1 MAKLTD
7 GGMDR
12 MTFVK
17 LDGAVDLHV
26 HSYPCVFQRRVD
38 DRQAAQAA
46 ADAGMDAIILKSH
59 HESTVSRAYLV
70 QKEFPTLKI
79 FGGIVLNQFV
89 GGINPAAA
97 EVALRLGGK
106 EVWMPTIDA
115 AHHIEVHGARGSYD
129 AQSSGSGF
137 FWGDPISAIKDGKVI
152 DEAMVVLEL
161 IAKHDAIL
169 GTAHLS
175 LGEIGVLVRAA
186 RDRGVKKILITHP
199 YFRVPAGMNVDFLKE
214 MVRLGGIGE
223 FGYCTISPMWAYVNL
238 QFTKEVMD
246 DIGFDNCVVMSDTGQ
261 SHNPLPPEAMW
272 LYAQGLYE
280 KGVSAANIEKLIVKT
295 PKALLGI

>member
-1 MAKLTD
+1 
-7 GGMDR
+7 

-17 LDGAVDLHV
+17 LDGAIDLHV
-26 HSYPCVFQRRVD
+26 HSYPCVFQRRID

-46 ADAGMDAIILKSH
+46 AEAGMAGLMLKCH
-59 HESTVSRAYLV
+59 HESTVSRAYLI
-70 QKEFPTLKI
+70 QKEFPQLKI
-79 FGGIVLNQFV
+79 FGGVVLNQFV

-129 AQSSGSGF
+129 VQSTQGGF
-137 FWGDPISAIKDGKVI
+137 FWGEPISAVKDGKVT
-152 DEAMVVLEL
+152 DAAMVVLEL
-161 IAKHDAIL
+161 IAKYDVIL

-175 LGEIGVLVRAA
+175 LPEIDLLVRAA
-186 RDRGVKKILITHP
+186 RERGVKKILITHP
-199 YFRVPAGMNVDFLKE
+199 YFRVPAGMNLDFLKE
-214 MVRLGGIGE
+214 MVRLGAIAE

-238 QFTKEVMD
+238 QFTKEIMEA
-246 DIGFDNCVVMSDTGQ
+246 IGYDHCVVMSDTGQ

-280 KGVSAANIEKLIVKT
+280 KGVSAANIEKLIVKN
-295 PKALLGI
+295 PRALLNI

>member
-1 MAKLTD
+1 MA
-7 GGMDR
+7 
-12 MTFVK
+12 FVK
-17 LDGAVDLHV
+17 LDGAIDLHV

-38 DRQAAQAA
+38 DRQAAKAA
-46 ADAGMDAIILKSH
+46 ADAGMAAIMLKCH
-59 HESTVSRAYLV
+59 HESTVSRAYLI
-70 QKEFPTLKI
+70 QKEFPNLKI
-79 FGGIVLNQFV
+79 FGGVVLNQFV

-129 AQSSGSGF
+129 VQSSEGGF
-137 FWGDPISAIKDGKVI
+137 FWGEPISAVKEGKFT

-161 IAKHDAIL
+161 IAKYDVIL

-175 LGEIGVLVRAA
+175 LPEIDLLVRAA
-186 RDRGVKKILITHP
+186 RGRGVKKILITHP
-199 YFRVPAGMNVDFLKE
+199 YFRVPAGMNLDFLKE
-214 MVRLGGIGE
+214 MVRLGAIAE

-238 QFTKEVMD
+238 QFTKEIMD
-246 DIGFDNCVVMSDTGQ
+246 AIGYDNCVVMSDTGQ

-280 KGVSAANIEKLIVKT
+280 KGVSAANIEKLISKT
-295 PKALLGI
+295 PKALLNI

>member
-1 MAKLTD
+1 MELL
-7 GGMDR
+7 
-12 MTFVK
+12 K

-38 DRQAAQAA
+38 DRQAARAA
-46 ADAGMDAIILKSH
+46 ADAGMAAIVLKCH
-59 HESTVSRAYLV
+59 HESTVSRAYLI
-70 QKEFPTLKI
+70 QSEFPNLKI
-79 FGGIVLNQFV
+79 FGGVVLNQFV

-97 EVALRLGGK
+97 EVALRLGAK

-115 AHHIEVHGARGSYD
+115 AHHVQVHGTRGGYD
-129 AQSSGSGF
+129 VQSSGSDF
-137 FWGDPISAIKDGKVI
+137 VWGDPISAVKDGKVTN
-152 DEAMVVLEL
+152 EAMVVLEL
-161 IAKHDAIL
+161 IAKYDVIL

-175 LGEIGVLVRAA
+175 LPEIDLLVRAA
-186 RDRGVKKILITHP
+186 KERGVQKILITHP
-199 YFRVPAGMNVDFLKE
+199 YFRVPAGMNIDFLKE
-214 MVRLGGIGE
+214 MNRLGAIGE

-246 DIGFDNCVVMSDTGQ
+246 DMGYDNCVVMSDSGQ
-261 SHNPLPPEAMW
+261 SHNPVPPEALW

-280 KGVSAANIEKLIVKT
+280 KGVSATNIEKLIDKN

>member
-1 MAKLTD
+1 
-7 GGMDR
+7 

-26 HSYPCVFQRRVD
+26 HSFPCVFQRRVD

-46 ADAGMDAIILKSH
+46 ADAGMAAIVLKCH
-59 HESTVSRAYLV
+59 HESTVSRAYLL
-70 QKEFPTLKI
+70 QSEFPDLKV
-79 FGGIVLNQFV
+79 FGGVVLNQYV

-97 EVALRLGGK
+97 EVALRLGAK

-115 AHHIEVHGARGSYD
+115 AHHVEVHGARGVFD
-129 AQSSGSGF
+129 VQSSGSEF
-137 FWGDPISAIKDGKVI
+137 VWCEPISVVKDGKI
-152 DEAMVVLEL
+152 TNEAMVVLEL
-161 IAKHDAIL
+161 IAKHDVIL

-175 LGEIGVLVRAA
+175 LEEILPLVKAA
-186 RDRGVKKILITHP
+186 KERGVKKILITHP
-199 YFRVPAGMNVDFLKE
+199 YFRVPAGMNLDFLRE
-214 MVRLGGIGE
+214 MVRLGAIAE

-246 DIGFDNCVVMSDTGQ
+246 ELGYDNCVVMSDTGQ
-261 SHNPLPPEAMW
+261 SHNPMPPEAVW

-280 KGVSAANIEKLIVKT
+280 KGVSPANVDKLIKDT
-295 PKALLGI
+295 PRALVGL

>member
-1 MAKLTD
+1 MA
-7 GGMDR
+7 
-12 MTFVK
+12 FVK
-17 LDGAVDLHV
+17 LDGAIDLHV

-38 DRQAAQAA
+38 DRQAVQAA
-46 ADAGMDAIILKSH
+46 AQAGMAAIMLKCH
-59 HESTVSRAYLV
+59 HESTVSRAYLM
-70 QKEFPTLKI
+70 QKEFPNVKV

-97 EVALRLGGK
+97 EVALRLGAK

-115 AHHIEVHGARGSYD
+115 AHHIDVHGARGSYD
-129 AQSSGSGF
+129 VQSSAGGF
-137 FWGDPISAIKDGKVI
+137 FWGDPIAAVKAGKVT

-161 IAKHDAIL
+161 IAKYDVIL

-175 LGEIGVLVRAA
+175 LPEIDLLVRAA
-186 RDRGVKKILITHP
+186 KDRGVKKILITHP
-199 YFRVPAGMNVDFLKE
+199 YFRVPAGMNLDFLKE
-214 MVRLGGIGE
+214 MVRLGAIAE

-238 QFTKEVMD
+238 QFTKEIMD
-246 DIGFDNCVVMSDTGQ
+246 AVDYENCVVMSDAGQ

-280 KGVSAANIEKLIVKT
+280 KGVSAADIEKLIVKN
-295 PKALLGI
+295 PRALLGL

>member
-1 MAKLTD
+1 MAP
-7 GGMDR
+7 
-12 MTFVK
+12 VK
-17 LDGAVDLHV
+17 LDGTVDLHV

-46 ADAGMDAIILKSH
+46 SDAGMAAIVLKCH
-59 HESTVSRAYLV
+59 HESSVSRAYLL
-70 QKEFPTLKI
+70 QSEFPNLKI
-79 FGGIVLNQFV
+79 FGGVVLNQFV

-97 EVALRLGGK
+97 EVALRLGAK

-115 AHHIEVHGARGSYD
+115 AHHVDVHGARGGYD
-129 AQSSGSGF
+129 VQTSGSEF
-137 FWGDPISAIKDGKVI
+137 VWGEPVSALKDGKVTN
-152 DEAMVVLEL
+152 EAMVVLEL

-175 LGEIGVLVRAA
+175 LDEIRLLVKAA
-186 RDRGVKKILITHP
+186 KDRSVKKILITHP
-199 YFRVPAGMNVDFLKE
+199 FFRVPAGMSTDFLNE
-214 MVRLGGIGE
+214 MVRLGAIAE

-238 QFTKEVMD
+238 KFTKEAMD
-246 DIGFDNCVVMSDTGQ
+246 EVGYDNCVVMSDAGQ
-261 SHNPLPPEAMW
+261 SHNPVPPEALW

-280 KGVSAANIEKLIVKT
+280 TGVSSGDVDKLISKT

>member
-1 MAKLTD
+1 
-7 GGMDR
+7 

-17 LDGAVDLHV
+17 LGGAVDLHV

-46 ADAGMDAIILKSH
+46 SDAGMAAIVLKSH
-59 HESTVSRAYLV
+59 HESTVSRAYLI
-70 QKEFPTLKI
+70 QKEFPNLKV
-79 FGGIVLNQFV
+79 FGGVVLNQFV

-97 EVALRLGGK
+97 GQSAQRGREHRTAAQRCCVTKKL
-106 EVWMPTIDA
+106 PTIDA

-129 AQSSGSGF
+129 VQKSDGGF
-137 FWGDPISAIKDGKVI
+137 FWGEPISAVKDGKVV

-175 LGEIGVLVRAA
+175 LTEIDLLVRAA
-186 RDRGVKKILITHP
+186 RERGVKKILITHP
-199 YFRVPAGMNVDFLKE
+199 YFRVPAGMNLDFLKA
-214 MVRLGGIGE
+214 MVRLGAIGE

-238 QFTKEVMD
+238 QFTKEVMES
-246 DIGFDNCVVMSDTGQ
+246 IGYDNCVVMSDTGQ
-261 SHNPLPPEAMW
+261 SHNPMPPEALW

-280 KGVSAANIEKLIVKT
+280 KGVSAGNVEKLIVNT
-295 PKALLGI
+295 PKALLNI

>member
-1 MAKLTD
+1 MALL
-7 GGMDR
+7 
-12 MTFVK
+12 K

-46 ADAGMDAIILKSH
+46 AEAGMTAILLKSH
-59 HESTVSRAYLV
+59 HESTVSRAYLI
-70 QKEFPTLKI
+70 QKEFPNLKV
-79 FGGIVLNQFV
+79 FGGVVLNQFV

-97 EVALRLGGK
+97 EVSLRLGAK

-115 AHHIEVHGARGSYD
+115 AHHIDVHGARGSYD
-129 AQSSGSGF
+129 AQSSGAGF
-137 FWGDPISAIKDGKVI
+137 FWGDPISAIKEGKVT

-161 IAKHDAIL
+161 IAKHEAIL

-175 LGEIGVLVRAA
+175 LAEIDLLVRAA
-186 RDRGVKKILITHP
+186 KERGVKRILITHP

-214 MVRLGGIGE
+214 MLQLGAIAE

-246 DIGFDNCVVMSDTGQ
+246 VIGYDNCVVMSDCGQ
-261 SHNPLPPEAMW
+261 SHNPMPPEALW

-280 KGVSAANIEKLIVKT
+280 KGVSDGNVEKLIVKN
-295 PKALLGI
+295 PRGLLGI

>member
-1 MAKLTD
+1 
-7 GGMDR
+7 

-17 LDGAVDLHV
+17 LDGAIDLHV

-46 ADAGMDAIILKSH
+46 ADAGMAAMMLKCH
-59 HESTVSRAYLV
+59 HESTVSRAYLI
-70 QKEFPTLKI
+70 QKEFPNLKI
-79 FGGIVLNQFV
+79 FGGVVLNQFV

-129 AQSSGSGF
+129 VQSSGGGF
-137 FWGDPISAIKDGKVI
+137 FWGEPISAFKDGKVTG
-152 DEAMVVLEL
+152 EAMVVLEL
-161 IAKHDAIL
+161 IAKYDVIL

-175 LGEIGVLVRAA
+175 LSEIDPLVRAA
-186 RDRGVKKILITHP
+186 RERGVKKILITHP
-199 YFRVPAGMNVDFLKE
+199 YFKVPAGMNLDFLKE
-214 MVRLGGIGE
+214 MVRLGAIAE

-238 QFTKEVMD
+238 QFTKEIMD
-246 DIGFDNCVVMSDTGQ
+246 AIGYDNCVVMSDTGQ

-280 KGVSAANIEKLIVKT
+280 KGVSAANIEKLISKT
-295 PKALLGI
+295 PKALLNI

>member
-1 MAKLTD
+1 MALL
-7 GGMDR
+7 
-12 MTFVK
+12 K

-38 DRQAAQAA
+38 DRQAARAA
-46 ADAGMDAIILKSH
+46 AEAGMAAIVLKCH
-59 HESTVSRAYLV
+59 HESTVSRAYLI
-70 QKEFPTLKI
+70 QSEFPNLKV
-79 FGGIVLNQFV
+79 FGGVVLNQFV

-97 EVALRLGGK
+97 EVALRLGAK

-115 AHHIEVHGARGSYD
+115 AHHVQVHGARGGYD
-129 AQSSGSGF
+129 VQSSGSDF
-137 FWGDPISAIKDGKVI
+137 VWGDPISAVKDGKVTN
-152 DEAMVVLEL
+152 EAMVVLEL
-161 IAKHDAIL
+161 IAKYNVIL

-175 LGEIGVLVRAA
+175 LTEIDLLVRAA
-186 RDRGVKKILITHP
+186 KERGVQKILITHP
-199 YFRVPAGMNVDFLKE
+199 YFRVPAGMNIDFLKE
-214 MVRLGGIGE
+214 MNRLGAIGE

-246 DIGFDNCVVMSDTGQ
+246 DMGYDNCVVMSDSGQ
-261 SHNPLPPEAMW
+261 SHNPVPPEALW

-280 KGVSAANIEKLIVKT
+280 KGVSATNIEKLIDKN

>member
-1 MAKLTD
+1 
-7 GGMDR
+7 

-17 LDGAVDLHV
+17 FEGAVDLHV
-26 HSYPCVFQRRVD
+26 HSYPCIFQRRVD

-46 ADAGMDAIILKSH
+46 ADAGMAAIVLKCH
-59 HESTVSRAYLV
+59 HESTVSRAYLI
-70 QKEFPTLKI
+70 QKEFPNLKV
-79 FGGIVLNQFV
+79 FGGVVLNQFV

-97 EVALRLGGK
+97 EVALRLGAK

-129 AQSSGSGF
+129 VQKSNNGF
-137 FWGDPISAIKDGKVI
+137 FWGEPISAIKDGKVV
-152 DEAMVVLEL
+152 DEAMIVLEL
-161 IAKHDAIL
+161 IAKYDVIL

-175 LGEIGVLVRAA
+175 IAEIDLLVNAA
-186 RDRGVKKILITHP
+186 KERGVKKILITHP
-199 YFRVPAGMNVDFLKE
+199 YFRVPAGMNVDFLKS
-214 MVRLGGIGE
+214 MVRLGAIGE

-246 DIGFDNCVVMSDTGQ
+246 SIGFDNCVVMSDTGQ
-261 SHNPLPPEAMW
+261 SHNPLPPEALW

-280 KGVSAANIEKLIVKT
+280 KGVSATNVEKLIIKT
-295 PKALLGI
+295 PKALLNI

>member
-1 MAKLTD
+1 MALL
-7 GGMDR
+7 
-12 MTFVK
+12 K

-46 ADAGMDAIILKSH
+46 ADAGMAAIVLKSH
-59 HESTVSRAYLV
+59 HESTVSRAYLI
-70 QKEFPTLKI
+70 QREFPSLKI
-79 FGGIVLNQFV
+79 FGGVVLNQFV

-97 EVALRLGGK
+97 EVALRLGAK

-115 AHHIEVHGARGSYD
+115 AHHVEVHGARGTYD
-129 AQSSGSGF
+129 VQSSEASF
-137 FWGDPISAIKDGKVI
+137 AWGEPISAVKDGKVT

-161 IAKHDAIL
+161 IGKYNVIL

-175 LGEIGVLVRAA
+175 LPEIDLLVRAA
-186 RDRGVKKILITHP
+186 KERGVQKILITHP

-214 MVRLGGIGE
+214 MMRLGAIAE

-246 DIGFDNCVVMSDTGQ
+246 VIGYDNCVVMSDCGQ
-261 SHNPLPPEAMW
+261 SHNPMPPEALW

-280 KGVSAANIEKLIVKT
+280 KGVKVGDVEKLIDKN
-295 PKALLGI
+295 PKALLSL

>member
-1 MAKLTD
+1 MA
-7 GGMDR
+7 
-12 MTFVK
+12 FVK
-17 LDGAVDLHV
+17 LEGAIDLHV

-46 ADAGMDAIILKSH
+46 ADAGMAAIMLKCH
-59 HESTVSRAYLV
+59 HESTVSRAYLI
-70 QKEFPTLKI
+70 QKDFPNLKI
-79 FGGIVLNQFV
+79 FGGVVLNQFV

-115 AHHIEVHGARGSYD
+115 AHHIEVHGARGGYD
-129 AQSSGSGF
+129 AQSSEGGL
-137 FWGDPISAIKDGKVI
+137 FWGEPISAVKDGKVT

-161 IAKHDAIL
+161 IAKYDVIL

-175 LGEIGVLVRAA
+175 LPEIDLLVRAA
-186 RDRGVKKILITHP
+186 RERGVKKILITHP
-199 YFRVPAGMNVDFLKE
+199 YFRVPAGMNLDFLRE
-214 MVRLGGIGE
+214 MVRLGAIAE

-238 QFTKEVMD
+238 QFTKEIMD
-246 DIGFDNCVVMSDTGQ
+246 AVGYDNCVVMSDTGQ

-280 KGVSAANIEKLIVKT
+280 KGVSAGNIEKLISKT
-295 PKALLGI
+295 PKALLNI